1 MRRAFS
7 FRLLIDE
14 HNVGYVAFSG
24 CLNLQLPMLQTTQ
37 KPMQLPWKPQ
47 TNLLILTNTTLPPLP
62 HNIKTNPNQTPSL
75 PRIPQRQQ
83 QLGDLQFTLLSNLHN
98 RLRIKGWVIHYLN
111 KADLLESAEK
121 RHNLDCPVKRLGY
134 L

>member
-1 MRRAFS
+1 MRRAVS

-24 CLNLQLPMLQTTQ
+24 CFNLQLPMLQTMQ

-62 HNIKTNPNQTPSL
+62 HNIKTNPNQPLSL

-83 QLGDLQFTLLSNLHN
+83 QRGDLQFALLGNLHN
-98 RLRIKGWVIHYLN
+98 RLRIKSRIIHYL
-111 KADLLESAEK
+111 
-121 RHNLDCPVKRLGY
+121 H
-134 L
+134 

>member
-37 KPMQLPWKPQ
+37 KTMQLPRKTQ

-62 HNIKTNPNQTPSL
+62 PNIKTNPNQTPAL
-75 PRIPQRQQ
+75 PRIPFLQRF
-83 QLGDLQFTLLSNLHN
+83 LTM
-98 RLRIKGWVIHYLN
+98 
-111 KADLLESAEK
+111 
-121 RHNLDCPVKRLGY
+121 
-134 L
+134 